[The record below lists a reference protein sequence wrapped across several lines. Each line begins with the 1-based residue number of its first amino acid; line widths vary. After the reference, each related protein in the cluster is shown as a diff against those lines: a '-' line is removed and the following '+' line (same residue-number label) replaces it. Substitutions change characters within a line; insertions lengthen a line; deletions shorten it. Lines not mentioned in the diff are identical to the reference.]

1 MTNTIVILA
10 AGMSSRM
17 KKSTDSSIGS
27 TKADEANKKSKSLI
41 TFGNKPFIFFLLEN
55 IVDAG
60 FQNVIMVVG
69 QDYEDF
75 KNEMDK
81 FPNISKINIEY
92 AIQSIPENRVKPFG
106 TADAVYQTMD
116 QIDKLK
122 NQSFC
127 VCNSD
132 NLYSTKSLKLIREN
146 SYDNAVLAYDRDSLN
161 FPKDRVSSFS
171 ILMTNSEFN
180 LVNFIEKP
188 TQEQVEQNL
197 DDNGKIRVSMN
208 IFKFDGSQAF
218 EFIKSCPV
226 NPLRNEKELPSA
238 IVNMISHDS
247 LYMKG
252 IPIAE
257 HVPDLTSKSDIQI
270 IQKLIESKWLKEK

>member
-41 TFGNKPFIFFLLEN
+41 TFGNKPFIYFLLEN

-81 FPNISKINIEY
+81 FPSISKINIEY
-92 AIQSIPENRVKPFG
+92 AIQSIPKNRVKPFG

-188 TQEQVEQNL
+188 TLEQVEQNL

-270 IQKLIESKWLKEK
+270 IQKLIESK

>member
-17 KKSTDSSIGS
+17 KKSIDSSIGL

-41 TFGNKPFIFFLLEN
+41 TFGNKPFIYFLLEN

-92 AIQSIPENRVKPFG
+92 AIQSIPKNRVKPFG

-188 TQEQVEQNL
+188 TQDQVEQNL

-270 IQKLIESKWLKEK
+270 IQKLIESK

>member
-17 KKSTDSSIGS
+17 KKSTDPSIGL

-41 TFGNKPFIFFLLEN
+41 TFGNKPFIYFLLDN

-92 AIQSIPENRVKPFG
+92 AVQSIPENRVKPFG

-270 IQKLIESKWLKEK
+270 IQKLIESK

>member
-1 MTNTIVILA
+1 
-10 AGMSSRM
+10 
-17 KKSTDSSIGS
+17 
-27 TKADEANKKSKSLI
+27 
-41 TFGNKPFIFFLLEN
+41 
-55 IVDAG
+55 
-60 FQNVIMVVG
+60 MVVG
-69 QDYEDF
+69 KDYENF

-161 FPKDRVSSFS
+161 FPRDRVSSFS

>member
-41 TFGNKPFIFFLLEN
+41 TFGNKPFIYFLLEN

-81 FPNISKINIEY
+81 FPSISKINIEY
-92 AIQSIPENRVKPFG
+92 AIQSIPKNRVKPFG

-270 IQKLIESKWLKEK
+270 IQKLIESK

>member
-41 TFGNKPFIFFLLEN
+41 TFGNKPFIYFLLEN

-69 QDYEDF
+69 KDYKDF

-92 AIQSIPENRVKPFG
+92 AIQSIPENRAKPFG

-270 IQKLIESKWLKEK
+270 IQKLIESK

>member
-41 TFGNKPFIFFLLEN
+41 TFGNKPFIYFLLEN

-69 QDYEDF
+69 KDYEDF

-161 FPKDRVSSFS
+161 FPLDRVSSFS

-270 IQKLIESKWLKEK
+270 IQKLIESK

>member
-17 KKSTDSSIGS
+17 KKSTDLSIGS

-41 TFGNKPFIFFLLEN
+41 TFGNKPFIYFLLEN

-270 IQKLIESKWLKEK
+270 IQKLIESK